1 DWESGLNYPDAQH
14 LQALIVALLEAG
26 GLTAGYETT
35 DAEALWAAALR
46 QASRMQTP
54 FDLVWWTGLPAR
66 RAEVTGPEAPPDQ
79 PAVASETPTSR
90 TSERR
95 QDWGEAPDVL
105 RFVGRA
111 IELATLREWVLEER
125 CRLAAILGMGGIG
138 KTAVAARLAEDL
150 TPTFQCVYWRSVRDA
165 LPIGEWLARAIG
177 FLSDQRVVPPEGEG
191 ARLTVL
197 LQLLRDQP
205 CLLVLDNFETVLEPG
220 DPEGRYRSGYTGY
233 GRLLQ
238 AVGET
243 RHQSCLVV
251 PSRQ

>member
-1 DWESGLNYPDAQH
+1 MTDQPIGELAASASCATTREQAADRTEESFQGLLLRHRGRTRLTQRQLAARVGVSRRSVQDWESGLNYPDAQH

-46 QASRMQTP
+46 QTSRMQTP

-111 IELATLREWVLEER
+111 MELAT
-125 CRLAAILGMGGIG
+125 
-138 KTAVAARLAEDL
+138 
-150 TPTFQCVYWRSVRDA
+150 QS
-165 LPIGEWLARAIG
+165 
-177 FLSDQRVVPPEGEG
+177 
-191 ARLTVL
+191 
-197 LQLLRDQP
+197 
-205 CLLVLDNFETVLEPG
+205 
-220 DPEGRYRSGYTGY
+220 Y
-233 GRLLQ
+233 GN
-238 AVGET
+238 
-243 RHQSCLVV
+243 
-251 PSRQ
+251 